1 VAQFIYVLLFFV
13 LGFTAH
19 AEVACTDHDSTSV
32 VVGLS
37 NDVDKIVQSENKCD
51 QYFKDN
57 PDAAKFRAPVKR
69 SARINDSYMGR
80 RVECL
85 KGYVFGAADQAR
97 GLGEFISS
105 TWEKAKRQNELAGD
119 CDADETL
126 QCKRRL
132 ADEIGWS
139 ALSDEKLRKIST
151 AALLLRGRTIAMPKI
166 QDQNEADRAML
177 AKNPDAFKQRE
188 EQVKAE
194 SLKKLDALTSAAE
207 SVLQKSGIVLQCYS
221 AEKQTELVCYGLS
234 YILDPTMIAVG
245 GLKGL
250 RILAGLRDISEAK
263 VAVTAVAETKAASV
277 APRVISHVD
286 DEPLGEVIDVP
297 AELRPANVVHE
308 KPAASHN
315 EANVWGDHT
324 GEKNNPYRD
333 PINQEQRKFLE
344 SIGVRFEGDKVI
356 IDNPRQVA
364 KNYNQAIKDKLAKD
378 GVPRDNALLMA
389 EAYVGRDGKLIF
401 SEIGQPPPLNAIPFD
416 ENKFIVIG
424 RDSEGRSIYKEGDPT
439 GLPDVEEV
447 ERSAQTDHRENTKFP
462 QRADPV
468 FTNADFLHGIKDGY
482 TPIVI
487 SRKPVAFS
495 DLSQD
500 SPLFIHEL
508 GHAGGFHDD
517 PKGMTAFKNT
527 ISKLFAQYG
536 GVLPPKI
543 DSKIFYVN
551 EAALTVKPERISDLE
566 KIIFNGKPKDIMGS
580 FADQANGAVSRLSP
594 EQLDQ
599 TAHQIMEW
607 HQTARA
613 PFGGA
618 LRTPTMARSVQA
630 RLDLIAA
637 EIRTKEIFLKNDL
650 LRKDKPVPRGKIS
663 SRILGPPSLIES
675 SRRALQGAIQE
686 YVAAA
691 HDLSQTTIQGWFQAA
706 SQDHALPKGSPY
718 YRYMCEGAT
727 VDTFRNQFCK

>member
-19 AEVACTDHDSTSV
+19 AEVLCADHDSTSV
-32 VVGLS
+32 AVGLS
-37 NDVDKIVQSENKCD
+37 HDVDKIVQSENKCD

-57 PDAAKFRAPVKR
+57 PDAAKFRAPDNAA
-69 SARINDSYMGR
+69 ARADDHYIGAKLG
-80 RVECL
+80 CL
-85 KGYVFGAADQAR
+85 KGYGSGVSDQAR
-97 GLGEFISS
+97 GLGGFISS
-105 TWEKAKRQNELAGD
+105 TWEKAKKQNELAND

-139 ALSDEKLRKIST
+139 ALTDEKLKKISS
-151 AALLLRGRTIAMPKI
+151 AALLLRAQTIAIPKI
-166 QDQNEADRAML
+166 QEQNEADRAVL

-188 EQVKAE
+188 DQLKAD
-194 SLKKLDALTSAAE
+194 SLKKLDALTSAAQ
-207 SVLQKSGIVLQCYS
+207 VFLQKSRIVLQCYS
-221 AEKQTELVCYGLS
+221 AEKQAELVCYGLS
-234 YILDPTMIAVG
+234 YILDPTIVVGG

-250 RILAGLRDISEAK
+250 RILAGLKDISEAK
-263 VAVTAVAETKAASV
+263 TAVTVATEVKAASA
-277 APRVISHVD
+277 APRVISHDV
-286 DEPLGEVIDVP
+286 DEPFGEVVDLP
-297 AELRPANVVHE
+297 PELRQAKAAPE

-315 EANVWGDHT
+315 EASVWGDHT

-333 PINQEQRKFLE
+333 PMNQAQKKFLE

-364 KNYNQAIKDKLAKD
+364 KNFNQAIKDKIAK
-378 GVPRDNALLMA
+378 GEVPRDGSLLMA

-401 SEIGQPPPLNAIPFD
+401 SEIGQSPPLNAIPFD

-527 ISKLFAQYG
+527 ISKLFTQYG

-543 DSKIFYVN
+543 DSKVFYVN

-727 VDTFRNQFCK
+727 VDTFKNQFCK